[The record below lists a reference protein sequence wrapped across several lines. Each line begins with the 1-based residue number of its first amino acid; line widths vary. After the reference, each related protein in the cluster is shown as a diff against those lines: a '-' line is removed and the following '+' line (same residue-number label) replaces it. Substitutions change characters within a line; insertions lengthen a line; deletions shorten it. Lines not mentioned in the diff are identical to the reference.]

1 MIKMMSMVIGYHDD
15 HDHEDVDN
23 HNHHDLSGRSSHLV
37 HPVSSLFPRGQVPR
51 HKTVA
56 VTADDGDDDDDGVD
70 DDDDDD
76 DNDDDD
82 DDIPGVPSNPERK
95 CPKPGRAPP

>member
-1 MIKMMSMVIGYHDD
+1 MSMVIGYHDD
-15 HDHEDVDN
+15 HDHEDIDN
-23 HNHHDLSGRSSHLV
+23 HNHNNHDLSGRSSHLV

-56 VTADDGDDDDDGVD
+56 VTADDDGDGDDDDGD

-76 DNDDDD
+76 DSDDG
-82 DDIPGVPSNPERK
+82 DDIKDGDE
-95 CPKPGRAPP
+95 